1 MLKISRESEIN
12 LVNVLIDNDIIS
24 GKDLIDIKK
33 ISTENNKSQIDAIF
47 ELKLTDE
54 QKIIDLL
61 IKEQNLETVDLKKVE
76 VTDEIKTVLPSN
88 YIKVNFVAPFK
99 IDNKTLH
106 IAIPDSSKLGLMRNL
121 KAITKK
127 NIELHAA
134 KITDISE
141 FIEKLSS
148 ETDEVTIASIRDE
161 NRKRIKTFES
171 DLGDA
176 GEVLEKAPEE
186 DIEAIENES
195 EVIKFST
202 AVVAE
207 AIKMGVSDIHIEPY
221 RFSSRVRYRLDGMLQ
236 EQEQYKQFLHDNY
249 GAVVTRIKIMGKLDI
264 AERRLPQDGAIN
276 FKIEN
281 KVVDLRLSILPTAN
295 NERIVMRILNKD
307 AGDIKLEQLNFEE
320 QDLKNLRKA
329 IHSTQ
334 GLILVT
340 GPTGSGKSTTLY
352 SILKEVSKPHLN
364 ILTAEDPVEYELD
377 GVGQV
382 QIKDH
387 IGLTFASALR
397 SFLRQDPEIILVG
410 EMRDKETVDIG
421 LKAALTGHL
430 VFSTLHTNDAPSTIT
445 RLQNMGT
452 PDYLISA
459 ATQLVVAQR
468 LARKNCKDCRVPD
481 DDVNPKVLQDL
492 GFSAEQASR
501 VKAIKG
507 KGCAKCSNTG
517 YKGRQGIYEILV
529 VSKPLKEAILRQAT
543 TPELREIGIKEGFQ
557 TMKDMGRRLIASG
570 ELNFREYESS
580 FRRIRMEAF
589 TYKGISDGKYV
600 TGDIEALNLDE
611 ASHLLKE
618 KKIIITNIVK
628 TKKKAGEKKKS
639 SGSSL
644 FGRSKK
650 VKIEDILIFSKQF
663 ATMVKA
669 GLPILQ
675 VLAMLRD
682 QMESQGIKDIIEDIR
697 KSLEGGV
704 NLSKCFEKYPQHF
717 DNVYVTWSKA
727 GEARG

>member
-12 LVNVLIDNDIIS
+12 LINVLIDNDVIS
-24 GKDLIDIKK
+24 GKDLINIKK
-33 ISTENNKSQIDAIF
+33 KSSEGNKSQIEAVFD
-47 ELKLTDE
+47 LKLTDE
-54 QKIIDLL
+54 KKILDILV
-61 IKEQNLETVDLKKVE
+61 KEQNLDIVDLKKVE
-76 VTDEIKTVLPSN
+76 VSPEIKSVLPSN

-99 IDNKTLH
+99 VDGKTLH
-106 IAIPDSSKLGLMRNL
+106 IAIPDSSKLTLMRNL

-134 KITDISE
+134 PLTQISE
-141 FIEKLSS
+141 FIENLSS
-148 ETDEVTIASIRDE
+148 DGEVTTASIRKE
-161 NRKRIKTFES
+161 NREKQKTFDS

-186 DIEAIENES
+186 DVEAIENES

-207 AIKMGVSDIHIEPY
+207 AIKKGVSDIHIEPY

-236 EQEQYKQFLHDNY
+236 EQEQYRQFLHDNY
-249 GAVVTRIKIMGKLDI
+249 GAVVTRFKIMGKLDI

-276 FKIEN
+276 FKIEG

-307 AGDIKLEQLNFEE
+307 AGDITLEQLNFEE
-320 QDLKNLRKA
+320 QDLKSLRKS

-382 QIKDH
+382 QIKDD

-459 ATQLVVAQR
+459 ACQLVVAQR
-468 LARKNCKDCRVPD
+468 LARKNCNKCKIPD

-507 KGCAKCSNTG
+507 KGCETCSNTG

-529 VSKPLKEAILRQAT
+529 VSKPLKEAILRKAT
-543 TPELREIGIKEGFQ
+543 TPELRQIAVKEGFQ
-557 TMKDMGRRLIASG
+557 TMQDMGKRLIASG
-570 ELNFREYESS
+570 DLNFREYERVLS
-580 FRRIRMEAF
+580 
-589 TYKGISDGKYV
+589 
-600 TGDIEALNLDE
+600 
-611 ASHLLKE
+611 
-618 KKIIITNIVK
+618 
-628 TKKKAGEKKKS
+628 GE
-639 SGSSL
+639 
-644 FGRSKK
+644 
-650 VKIEDILIFSKQF
+650 
-663 ATMVKA
+663 
-669 GLPILQ
+669 
-675 VLAMLRD
+675 
-682 QMESQGIKDIIEDIR
+682 
-697 KSLEGGV
+697 
-704 NLSKCFEKYPQHF
+704 
-717 DNVYVTWSKA
+717 
-727 GEARG
+727 

>member
-1 MLKISRESEIN
+1 MLKNSRESEIN

-24 GKDLIDIKK
+24 GKDLINIKK
-33 ISTENNKSQIDAIF
+33 VSTENNKSQIDAIF

-76 VTDEIKTVLPSN
+76 ISEDVKTVLPSN

-99 IDNKTLH
+99 IEGKTLH

-134 KITDISE
+134 KISDISE
-141 FIEKLSS
+141 YIDRLAS

-161 NRKRIKTFES
+161 NRKKIKTFET
-171 DLGDA
+171 DLGEA

-207 AIKMGVSDIHIEPY
+207 AIKLGVSDIHIEPY
-221 RFSSRVRYRLDGMLQ
+221 RFTSRVRYRLDGMLS

-249 GAVVTRIKIMGKLDI
+249 GAVVTRFKIMGKLDI

-276 FKIEN
+276 FKIDN

-320 QDLKNLRKA
+320 QDLANLRKA

-352 SILKEVSKPHLN
+352 SILKEVSKPHIN

-507 KGCAKCSNTG
+507 KGCAKCNNSG

-529 VSKPLKEAILRQAT
+529 VSKPIKEAILRQAT
-543 TPELREIGIKEGFQ
+543 TPELREIGVKEGFQ
-557 TMKDMGRRLIASG
+557 TMQDMGRRLIASG
-570 ELNFREYESS
+570 ELNFREYERVLS
-580 FRRIRMEAF
+580 
-589 TYKGISDGKYV
+589 
-600 TGDIEALNLDE
+600 
-611 ASHLLKE
+611 
-618 KKIIITNIVK
+618 
-628 TKKKAGEKKKS
+628 GE
-639 SGSSL
+639 
-644 FGRSKK
+644 
-650 VKIEDILIFSKQF
+650 
-663 ATMVKA
+663 
-669 GLPILQ
+669 
-675 VLAMLRD
+675 
-682 QMESQGIKDIIEDIR
+682 
-697 KSLEGGV
+697 
-704 NLSKCFEKYPQHF
+704 
-717 DNVYVTWSKA
+717 
-727 GEARG
+727 

>member
-1 MLKISRESEIN
+1 MIDISRESEIN
-12 LVNVLIDNDIIS
+12 LINILIDQDIIS

-33 ISTENNKSQIDAIF
+33 ASSEGEKSQLDAVF

-54 QKIIDLL
+54 DKILDLL
-61 IKEQNLETVDLKKVE
+61 VKEQSLQVVDLSNIQIPDDVRS
-76 VTDEIKTVLPSN
+76 VLPSN
-88 YIKVNFVAPFK
+88 YIRMNFIAPFK
-99 IDNKTLH
+99 IEGKTLH
-106 IAIPDSSKLGLMRNL
+106 IAISDSSKLSLMRNL
-121 KAITKK
+121 KTITKK
-127 NIELHAA
+127 DIELHAA
-134 KITDISE
+134 KVTQISDYIQKLLKE
-141 FIEKLSS
+141 GETTIEAIQKANK
-148 ETDEVTIASIRDE
+148 EKIQTFDYDVDE
-161 NRKRIKTFES
+161 N
-171 DLGDA
+171 A
-176 GEVLEKAPEE
+176 EVLDEKPEE
-186 DIEAIENES
+186 DIEALENES

-207 AIKMGVSDIHIEPY
+207 AIKAGVSDIHIEPY
-221 RFSSRVRYRLDGMLQ
+221 RFSARVRYRLDGMLQ
-236 EQEQYKQFLHDNY
+236 EQEHFAKFLHSNY
-249 GAVVTRIKIMGKLDI
+249 GAVVTRFKIMGKLDI
-264 AERRLPQDGAIN
+264 AERRLPQDGAIP
-276 FKIEN
+276 FKIDG
-281 KVVDLRLSILPTAN
+281 KVVDLRLSILPTAT

-307 AGDIKLEQLNFEE
+307 AGDISLEQLNFEE
-320 QDLKNLRKA
+320 TDLKNLRKA
-329 IHSTQ
+329 IHGTQ

-340 GPTGSGKSTTLY
+340 GPTGSGKTTTLY

-382 QIKDH
+382 QIKDD
-387 IGLTFASALR
+387 IGYDFNRALR

-468 LARKNCKDCRVPD
+468 LARKNCKECRVPD

-507 KGCAKCSNTG
+507 KGCAKCNNTG

-570 ELNFREYESS
+570 ELNFREYERVLS
-580 FRRIRMEAF
+580 
-589 TYKGISDGKYV
+589 
-600 TGDIEALNLDE
+600 
-611 ASHLLKE
+611 
-618 KKIIITNIVK
+618 
-628 TKKKAGEKKKS
+628 GE
-639 SGSSL
+639 
-644 FGRSKK
+644 
-650 VKIEDILIFSKQF
+650 
-663 ATMVKA
+663 
-669 GLPILQ
+669 
-675 VLAMLRD
+675 
-682 QMESQGIKDIIEDIR
+682 
-697 KSLEGGV
+697 
-704 NLSKCFEKYPQHF
+704 
-717 DNVYVTWSKA
+717 
-727 GEARG
+727 

>member
-1 MLKISRESEIN
+1 MLNISRESEIN

-33 ISTENNKSQIDAIF
+33 ISSEKNTSQIEAIF
-47 ELKLTDE
+47 ELNLTDE
-54 QKIIDLL
+54 KKIIDLL
-61 IKEQNLETVDLKKVE
+61 VKEQNLEVIDLTKVE
-76 VTDEIKTVLPSN
+76 ISEDVKTVLPSN

-99 IDNKTLH
+99 IDGKTLH

-134 KITDISE
+134 TISNISKY
-141 FIEKLSS
+141 IERLSS
-148 ETDEVTIASIRDE
+148 ETDEVTIATIRDE
-161 NRKRIKTFES
+161 NRKKIKTFDS
-171 DLGDA
+171 DLGEA
-176 GEVLEKAPEE
+176 GEVLDKAPEE

-202 AVVAE
+202 AVVAD
-207 AIKMGVSDIHIEPY
+207 AINNGVSDIHIEPY

-249 GAVVTRIKIMGKLDI
+249 GAVVTRFKIMGKLDI

-276 FKIEN
+276 FKIDN

-295 NERIVMRILNKD
+295 NERIVMRVLNKD
-307 AGDIKLEQLNFEE
+307 AGDIKLEQLNFDE
-320 QDLKNLRKA
+320 QDLTNLRKA

-382 QIKDH
+382 QIKDD

-459 ATQLVVAQR
+459 ACQLVLAQR
-468 LARKNCKDCRVPD
+468 LARKNCNDCRVPD

-492 GFSAEQASR
+492 GFSAEMASR

-507 KGCAKCSNTG
+507 KGCPKCSNTG

-529 VSKPLKEAILRQAT
+529 ISKPIKEAILRKAT

-557 TMKDMGRRLIASG
+557 TMQDMGRRLIAAG
-570 ELNFREYESS
+570 ELNFREYERVLSS
-580 FRRIRMEAF
+580 E
-589 TYKGISDGKYV
+589 
-600 TGDIEALNLDE
+600 
-611 ASHLLKE
+611 
-618 KKIIITNIVK
+618 
-628 TKKKAGEKKKS
+628 
-639 SGSSL
+639 
-644 FGRSKK
+644 
-650 VKIEDILIFSKQF
+650 
-663 ATMVKA
+663 
-669 GLPILQ
+669 
-675 VLAMLRD
+675 
-682 QMESQGIKDIIEDIR
+682 
-697 KSLEGGV
+697 
-704 NLSKCFEKYPQHF
+704 
-717 DNVYVTWSKA
+717 
-727 GEARG
+727 

>member
-12 LVNVLIDNDIIS
+12 LINVLIDNDVIS
-24 GKDLIDIKK
+24 GKDLINIKK
-33 ISTENNKSQIDAIF
+33 KSSEGNKSQIEAVFD
-47 ELKLTDE
+47 LKLTDE
-54 QKIIDLL
+54 KKILDILV
-61 IKEQNLETVDLKKVE
+61 KEQNLDIVDLKKVD
-76 VTDEIKTVLPSN
+76 VSPEIKSVLPSN

-99 IDNKTLH
+99 VDGKTLH
-106 IAIPDSSKLGLMRNL
+106 IAIPDSSKLTLMRNL

-134 KITDISE
+134 PLTQISE
-141 FIEKLSS
+141 FIENLSS
-148 ETDEVTIASIRDE
+148 DGEVTTASIRKE
-161 NRKRIKTFES
+161 NREKQKTFDS

-186 DIEAIENES
+186 DVEAIENES

-207 AIKMGVSDIHIEPY
+207 AIKKGVSDIHIEPY

-249 GAVVTRIKIMGKLDI
+249 GAVVTRFKIMGKLDI

-276 FKIEN
+276 FKIEG

-307 AGDIKLEQLNFEE
+307 AGDITLEQLNFEE
-320 QDLKNLRKA
+320 QDLKSLRKS

-382 QIKDH
+382 QIKDD

-459 ATQLVVAQR
+459 ACQLVVAQR
-468 LARKNCKDCRVPD
+468 LARKNCKNCKIPD

-507 KGCAKCSNTG
+507 KGCETCSNTG

-529 VSKPLKEAILRQAT
+529 VSKPLKEAILRKAT
-543 TPELREIGIKEGFQ
+543 TPELRQIAVKEGFQ
-557 TMKDMGRRLIASG
+557 TMQDMGKRLIASG
-570 ELNFREYESS
+570 DLNFREYERVLS
-580 FRRIRMEAF
+580 
-589 TYKGISDGKYV
+589 
-600 TGDIEALNLDE
+600 
-611 ASHLLKE
+611 
-618 KKIIITNIVK
+618 
-628 TKKKAGEKKKS
+628 GE
-639 SGSSL
+639 
-644 FGRSKK
+644 
-650 VKIEDILIFSKQF
+650 
-663 ATMVKA
+663 
-669 GLPILQ
+669 
-675 VLAMLRD
+675 
-682 QMESQGIKDIIEDIR
+682 
-697 KSLEGGV
+697 
-704 NLSKCFEKYPQHF
+704 
-717 DNVYVTWSKA
+717 
-727 GEARG
+727 